1 MRAAEPL
8 PPETWGVC
16 LCVRARGR
24 GSASRRASAGAA
36 GGRWPPLPPAPPR
49 PRLHRTRRPERAGQR
64 LALTAARL
72 PAVSA
77 GRPAASSPT
86 QPARAPLPAGALPP
100 LLLLLSLLPSRAAD
114 RQPRRGECRY
124 FAFRIICRT
133 QASFRSALIFFG
145 RCPLPTEKKIPLL
158 KQTAPG
164 APYPSQ
170 SPTGCCACAVL
181 SCSLFRA
188 CVE

>member
-1 MRAAEPL
+1 MCACVCEREEEGARASERVRERPGDARRL
-8 PPETWGVC
+8 CSPPR
-16 LCVRARGR
+16 RAR
-24 GSASRRASAGAA
+24 ARA
-36 GGRWPPLPPAPPR
+36 
-49 PRLHRTRRPERAGQR
+49 RTRRPERVGQR

-77 GRPAASSPT
+77 AARPAARGLP
-86 QPARAPLPAGALPP
+86 PAGRPLPAGAFP
-100 LLLLLSLLPSRAAD
+100 LLLLLLLLCLLPSRAAD

-145 RCPLPTEKKIPLL
+145 RCPLPPEKKIPLL
-158 KQTAPG
+158 KQAAPE
-164 APYPSQ
+164 APSPSQ
-170 SPTGCCACAVL
+170 SQTGCCACAVL
-181 SCSLFRA
+181 SCSLLRA